1 MSKEIMRGK
10 TAWIKNVQFS
20 LTEMA
25 HFISEKLKW
34 SPNLIEPGK
43 KFLVQEKSKI
53 FEISSYD
60 SVELGL
66 RNIEK
71 ILHELF

>member
-1 MSKEIMRGK
+1 
-10 TAWIKNVQFS
+10 
-20 LTEMA
+20 MA